1 MTTSIGTRRIHDK
14 GIDCPKTCG
23 VCGKYRNNGNHSAC
37 AKVRQQIYAAPAP
50 QRMAVQA
57 LQKQGYRPQAITA
70 AGIGLSRGNDHR
82 VVCADGSTQRGV
94 GALK

>member
-14 GIDCPKTCG
+14 GIDCPKTCD
-23 VCGKYRNNGNHSAC
+23 VCGKYRNNGNHAAC

-94 GALK
+94 GASK